1 MLDPPTLRGDRIEM
15 TDQEILDGCSRVLGE
30 LLDDESLMLTMT
42 TRRRD
47 VPGWDSLSYISFIA
61 AIEVEFGVKF
71 GIVDVES
78 FEDVGAIVRRT
89 QALRSRVK

>member
-1 MLDPPTLRGDRIEM
+1 M